1 MSEEKV
7 KATKRAKAAAR
18 DRTDGPLEISEVVQ
32 QPRGAFPDTQGIYT
46 IFPPTNMDVTIL
58 GSMQS
63 YVGSFGEIIESPFTA
78 SLDGTRIL
86 KDKWAFKQT
95 IDLGGFSSGD
105 LEVIGSNK
113 MAISAEYHDLPLEN
127 YSALIYVPVHEY
139 GQPNFAI
146 NNNYSNKID
155 VRYTEAE
162 LDGIA
167 DIFGKIPVGTVKEV
181 METTF
186 LDLARDSYQT
196 LTARE
201 VIPNVIINEPQELIV
216 NDISFEGPANQF
228 VEATTINTTTTY

>member
-1 MSEEKV
+1 MSTEEV
-7 KATKRAKAAAR
+7 RAFNVLRQFPATPETEGVVLLPAA
-18 DRTDGPLEISEVVQ
+18 PYV
-32 QPRGAFPDTQGIYT
+32 Y
-46 IFPPTNMDVTIL
+46 PPTTMDITIL
-58 GSMQS
+58 GSMES
-63 YVGSFGEIIESPFTA
+63 YVGTLGEIIESPFTA

-113 MAISAEYHDLPLEN
+113 MAISAEYHDIPLEN
-127 YSALIYVPVHEY
+127 YSAYIYIPVHEF
-139 GQPNFAI
+139 GQPNFEI
-146 NNNYSNKID
+146 SNTDSNKIN
-155 VRYTEAE
+155 VNYTEAE
-162 LDGIA
+162 LNGIA